1 MAKVIAL
8 TTQVDAN
15 GVSRLPNEIFEVED
29 KEKLNG
35 LIFNQ
40 CVELYQEP
48 QEEQEK
54 KTGKKL
60 KD

>member
-8 TTQVDAN
+8 TTQVDAD

-35 LIFNQ
+35 LIFNK

-48 QEEQEK
+48 KEETEIPK
-54 KTGKKL
+54 AKRK
-60 KD
+60 